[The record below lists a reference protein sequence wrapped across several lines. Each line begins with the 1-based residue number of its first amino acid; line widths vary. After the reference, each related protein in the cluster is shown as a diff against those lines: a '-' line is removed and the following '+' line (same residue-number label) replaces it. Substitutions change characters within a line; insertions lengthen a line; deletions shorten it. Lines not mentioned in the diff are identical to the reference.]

1 MTRGISPAGH
11 LFSSDLEDG
20 TPMDIVL
27 VLLIL
32 LLAVVLF
39 ATEWLPMD
47 LTSLLVLLVLPLS
60 GLISVQEAFSG
71 FSNPAVI
78 TVAAMF
84 VISDG
89 ITHTGAM
96 GRAGERLL
104 RLAGNSEARLVAVV
118 MASVALFSAF
128 INNIGSTAVLMPVV
142 IGMARKINLS
152 PSKLLIPL
160 AFGSLLGGVCTLVG
174 TPPNILMNILLQ
186 QYSGESFSMFSFT
199 PVGLAIAAVGIGYM
213 AFLGRR
219 LLPQRKSGKLTEE
232 YQVKEYITEVAI
244 AEESPLSGM
253 TISQSG
259 LERDFNL
266 KVRAIL
272 RGSQKIPRPRG
283 NRKLRGGD
291 TLFLEG
297 NPAGILKVMETK
309 GLELIPERDN
319 PPPGKPDQEM
329 VVVEAALSPSC
340 DLVGRTLSQVRFRES
355 HGLNVLAIWR
365 QGAPLVKQVDRV
377 VLKFGDVLLL
387 QGVKERIVHLG
398 KEHGFLLLGGVPPVR
413 YRPRRAPFALA
424 ALGIVIL
431 LAASGTMPI
440 MLAASLGA
448 LSMVVSRCLTVQEA
462 YESIDWSI
470 ILLIAGTLPLG
481 LALEKSGAAVLLA
494 EGILGVL
501 GPLGP
506 WVVLAAFFLLTSLLT
521 ELMSHAAAAVLIAPI
536 VFHAALELG
545 ADPKPFFMAVA
556 VAASSC
562 FMTPIGHQSNA
573 LVMGPGG
580 YRFFDY
586 TRVGAPL
593 NTLVWLIGSLLIPL
607 VFPF

>member
-1 MTRGISPAGH
+1 
-11 LFSSDLEDG
+11 
-20 TPMDIVL
+20 MDIVL

-39 ATEWLPMD
+39 ATEWLSMD
-47 LTSLLVLLVLPLS
+47 LTSLLVLLALPLS
-60 GLISVQEAFSG
+60 GLLSVEEAFSG
-71 FSNPAVI
+71 FSNPAVV

-104 RLAGNSEARLVAVV
+104 RLAGNSEARLVAVI
-118 MASVALFSAF
+118 MACVALFSAF

-142 IGMARKINLS
+142 IGMARKISLS

-160 AFGSLLGGVCTLVG
+160 AFGSLLGGVCTLIG

-186 QYSGESFSMFSFT
+186 QYSGESFSMFSYT
-199 PVGLAIAAVGIGYM
+199 PVGLAVAAAGIGYM

-244 AEESPLSGM
+244 VEKSPLSGM

-272 RGSQKIPRPRG
+272 RGQQKIPRPRG
-283 NRKLRGGD
+283 NRKLREGD
-291 TLFLEG
+291 TLLLEG
-297 NPAGILKVMETK
+297 NPEGILKVMKTK

-329 VVVEAALSPSC
+329 VVVEAALSPNC
-340 DLVGRTLSQVRFRES
+340 DLVGRTLSQMRFRES

-398 KEHGFLLLGGVPPVR
+398 KEHGFLLLGGVPQVR
-413 YRPRRAPFALA
+413 YRPRRAPFALGTLA
-424 ALGIVIL
+424 VVVL
-431 LAASGTMPI
+431 LAASGVMPI

-494 EGILGVL
+494 EGMLGVL

-506 WVVLAAFFLLTSLLT
+506 WAVLAAFFLLTSLLT

-545 ADPKPFFMAVA
+545 VDPKPFFMAVA

-586 TRVGAPL
+586 TKVGAPL
-593 NTLVWLIGSLLIPL
+593 NILIWVIGSLLIPL